1 MPRSPAFAVPSK
13 PATAATEGGAPAAD
27 VPAAV
32 TPTTAAE
39 DRQVTHCYVIAPMV
53 GKKTKA
59 LNLYGSLV
67 RHGIAFE
74 APPPSSSSAAV
85 LNKKPRVAVDLTTF
99 DSASETGRVVFHRDG
114 SAMMNAGC
122 AAKEGV
128 PSVVLALTPE
138 DVTSSTVKEVCRA
151 ASVLYG
157 TYDKYGPDE
166 GVDPA
171 RWSRYRS
178 LILLNSS
185 KKAPIYK
192 KGDEALLSPLGIAF
206 TMHAT
211 KLVKSFGISTD
222 SLKVLVSTI
231 IETATAAK
239 ICQGI
244 CRPIPLPIPS
254 FEISMIPLPV
264 EGPIDITWMN
274 HLIVR
279 SLLEL
284 FSGDTYP
291 HVLLSAIRAWVKA
304 ENWPAVKELC
314 FSSDTHLPS
323 INLDSLELQDAPFQ
337 LKGISGDSK
346 SKINYR
352 IIVVGGNRPL
362 KAALLQCLME
372 NKRKMKVLPPSN
384 PRSPVASVL
393 KPFKWKHPNNSQIS
407 WTAWDLGGDDENWNS
422 FYPCFFIPN
431 KIFMLVFDPSP
442 SPTPVGVGYSHQ
454 HPALAKIT
462 FWLNKINSYHS
473 GKTALTRFV
482 NTPIPTVLLVG
493 IYEESSRR
501 PESFKALY
509 QSVTSSWSKT
519 IDFAGCFAVDL
530 RLGDGYTFC
539 ENYQP
544 DGNYRHR
551 IIGDLADALKK
562 TFNSAESVPLS
573 WLRLEDYLRTS
584 VKTKVLNWSQ
594 LVNIARQC
602 GVARNTAKRSQYEEQ
617 KELRDCFDYLSNVGS
632 IFHFRHNFS
641 EDGCQSPSER
651 NEIVVLDPS
660 WFNDVMTTLTQATL
674 TAVGAPTHM
683 TSMEK
688 MRVSTIKWPHGF
700 DSRAV
705 LDVLSKLGMI
715 MDIGVQCLHLP
726 FFLLPQTPFDYLKAF
741 SETCN
746 SKNREV
752 FTSGCILNFGFLPS
766 EVFSSVLRSLCKGI
780 GLQFFWRDGIVFF
793 KRSSDVRN
801 QESYLLITR
810 GQHKVTQDTIVEVVM
825 KTVCKEGEQAN
836 WKGNLMTTALNLFR
850 GTVLAHKHA
859 VSYSFPCPK
868 CLKQYLS
875 SVTESAPRF
884 QCIPD
889 GSVRSIF
896 FPEQIM
902 EEALKGK
909 DSMDCAV
916 HPGVPIAEI
925 APSLF
930 SLGFPSI
937 ININAVQPE
946 SNLITRYDG
955 EQEGRPA
962 VTLQPKTWCSN
973 FVLDTKA
980 ETKGVRNAQV
990 LFTEITALS
999 ETPGHTEITTLRE
1012 TPGHTNVA
1020 QFYGVA
1026 LRGGTLL
1033 GLSEFLPPLSIPACL
1048 FPTTTPGPN
1057 PPESASL
1064 NQVISLHDLLKVC
1077 LQQPPNLET
1086 LNRVMPMALRQ
1097 RILRDVAEGL
1107 SHLHKQ
1113 DPPIVHGGID
1123 IEHVLITSLEATGPC
1138 AKITHP
1144 TIPWD
1149 NYAAP
1154 TNDATSEAKPEKTRL
1169 LDGRNRSPEVLNGYR
1184 ASPKSDVWDF
1194 GILVHNLVAPLS
1206 YVALKSVTLSST
1218 GNTGPSKTSSIP
1230 PPTTQLSSQSTGGT
1244 TSATSTATGTTT
1256 TVSVPDSA
1264 PTAASTSR
1272 RTPPPPSGMK
1282 PWHTEVERFHV
1293 APALSRGAFVVDTDR
1308 CDAAT
1313 MPPWSLQL
1321 LSCCLV
1327 ADPFA
1332 RSPMSSLL
1340 RICDHFN

>member
-1 MPRSPAFAVPSK
+1 MPRSPAFVVPAK
-13 PATAATEGGAPAAD
+13 PTTAATKGGAPATD

-32 TPTTAAE
+32 TPTATK
-39 DRQVTHCYVIAPMV
+39 DRQVTHCYVIAPV
-53 GKKTKA
+53 VEKKTKA
-59 LNLYGSLV
+59 INL
-67 RHGIAFE
+67 
-74 APPPSSSSAAV
+74 
-85 LNKKPRVAVDLTTF
+85 
-99 DSASETGRVVFHRDG
+99 DG

-122 AAKEGV
+122 AANGA

-138 DVTSSTVKEVCRA
+138 DVTSSTVKAVCRA

-157 TYDKYGPDE
+157 TYDKYRPDE
-166 GVDPA
+166 GVEPA

-185 KKAPIYK
+185 KKAPIFK
-192 KGDEALLSPLGIAF
+192 NGDEALLSPLGISF

-222 SLKVLVSTI
+222 SLKFLVSTI

-239 ICQGI
+239 NSQGI
-244 CRPIPLPIPS
+244 CRPVPLPIPS
-254 FEISMIPLPV
+254 FDTRMIPLPV
-264 EGPIDITWMN
+264 AGPIDITWMN
-274 HLIVR
+274 HLTVR

-291 HVLLSAIRAWVKA
+291 LVLSSAIRAWVKA

-314 FSSDTHLPS
+314 FSSYTHLLP
-323 INLDSLELQDAPFQ
+323 IDLDSLELQDVPAQ
-337 LKGISGDSK
+337 LEGISCGSLNL
-346 SKINYR
+346 SHNSITKIPKWLLHPNANYR
-352 IIVVGGNRPL
+352 LHIISDLVDSL
-362 KAALLQCLME
+362 KQ
-372 NKRKMKVLPPSN
+372 
-384 PRSPVASVL
+384 
-393 KPFKWKHPNNSQIS
+393 
-407 WTAWDLGGDDENWNS
+407 
-422 FYPCFFIPN
+422 
-431 KIFMLVFDPSP
+431 
-442 SPTPVGVGYSHQ
+442 
-454 HPALAKIT
+454 
-462 FWLNKINSYHS
+462 
-473 GKTALTRFV
+473 
-482 NTPIPTVLLVG
+482 
-493 IYEESSRR
+493 
-501 PESFKALY
+501 
-509 QSVTSSWSKT
+509 
-519 IDFAGCFAVDL
+519 
-530 RLGDGYTFC
+530 
-539 ENYQP
+539 
-544 DGNYRHR
+544 
-551 IIGDLADALKK
+551 
-562 TFNSAESVPLS
+562 TFNSAVSVPRS

-584 VKTKVLNWSQ
+584 VKAK
-594 LVNIARQC
+594 C
-602 GVARNTAKRSQYEEQ
+602 GVARNTAKRSQEEEQ
-617 KELRDCFDYLSNVGS
+617 EELRDCFEYLSDVGS

-641 EDGCQSPSER
+641 EDGCQSPSGK
-651 NEIVVLDPS
+651 NEIVALDPS

-688 MRVSTIKWPHGF
+688 MRVSAIRWPPGF

-705 LDVLSKLGMI
+705 LDVLPKLGMI
-715 MDIGVQCLHLP
+715 MDIGVQCSYLP
-726 FFLLPQTPFDYLKAF
+726 FFLLPQTPFNYLKAF
-741 SETCN
+741 LETCN
-746 SKNREV
+746 SKNGEV

-766 EVFSSVLRSLCKGI
+766 EVFSSVIRSLCKGR
-780 GLQFFWRDGIVFF
+780 GLQFFWRDGIVFS
-793 KRSSDVRN
+793 KQSSDVRN

-810 GQHKVTQDTIVEVVM
+810 VQHKVTQDTIVEVIM
-825 KTVCKEGEQAN
+825 KTVCNKGEQAS
-836 WKGNLMTTALNLFR
+836 WKDNLMTTALNLFR
-850 GTVLAHKHA
+850 RTVLTHKHP

-868 CLKQYLS
+868 CLEQHFLL
-875 SVTESAPRF
+875 SVTESAPLF

-889 GSVRSIF
+889 GSVRSLF
-896 FPEQIM
+896 FPKQIM

-909 DSMDCAV
+909 DRMDCAV

-937 ININAVQPE
+937 ITINAVQPG
-946 SNLITRYDG
+946 SNLITRCDCGGSRDG

-962 VTLQPKTWCSN
+962 VTLQPKTWCSD
-973 FVLDTKA
+973 FALDTKA

-990 LFTEITALS
+990 LFSEITAQS
-999 ETPGHTEITTLRE
+999 G
-1012 TPGHTNVA
+1012 TPGHTNVVK
-1020 QFYGVA
+1020 FYGVA
-1026 LRGGTLL
+1026 LHGGTLL

-1086 LNRVMPMALRQ
+1086 LNRVMPMVLRQ

-1107 SHLHKQ
+1107 SHLHSQ

-1154 TNDATSEAKPEKTRL
+1154 TNDVTSEEKTRL
-1169 LDGRNRSPEVLNGYR
+1169 LDGRNRSPEVLNGYQ

-1194 GILVHNLVAPLS
+1194 GILLHNLMAPLS
-1206 YVALKSVTLSST
+1206 YVALKSVTLSSI
-1218 GNTGPSKTSSIP
+1218 GNSGAEASSIP
-1230 PPTTQLSSQSTGGT
+1230 QPTTLLNSQSTGT
-1244 TSATSTATGTTT
+1244 TSTPSTATRTTT
-1256 TVSVPDSA
+1256 TEVSVPDSA
-1264 PTAASTSR
+1264 LTAASTSI
-1272 RTPPPPSGMK
+1272 RTPPPPPSVMK
-1282 PWHTEVERFHV
+1282 PGHTEVERFHV
-1293 APALSRGAFVVDTDR
+1293 APALSHGAFVVDTDR
-1308 CDAAT
+1308 CDPAT

-1327 ADPFA
+1327 ADPSA